1 VIKVRDVIGAHYA
14 DNLLPPTAS
23 NPRRMT
29 IRPFVGKRMAS
40 MRHLSWIAVA
50 VAVVLV
56 IALAYPLLQTTR
68 QLRTVQSELGRA
80 NEQVV
85 QSEKAAKELERVN
98 ANLHKELDAAPR
110 RVQKSKKTWMRR
122 APITSS

>member
-1 VIKVRDVIGAHYA
+1 
-14 DNLLPPTAS
+14 
-23 NPRRMT
+23 MT